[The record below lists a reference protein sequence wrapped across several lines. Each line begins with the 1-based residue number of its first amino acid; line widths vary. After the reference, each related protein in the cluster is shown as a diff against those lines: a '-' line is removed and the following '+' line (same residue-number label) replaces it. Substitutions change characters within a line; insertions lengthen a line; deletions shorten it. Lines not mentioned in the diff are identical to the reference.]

1 MLSNCNNDSCF
12 FLHVNIQHYR
22 YTQTPNPSLLASVH
36 PLSLSP
42 ALALTNLPSSL
53 HPSPQFYIMSSLSST
68 STTPTLP
75 SPPIPPPV
83 SNVGV
88 SGYVTLVSFGPCRSL
103 CLPSHTSIPLPN
115 PPLLSNFLVDLRIR
129 YPKAVDMLPYIKDDN
144 TNGDAEN
151 NKNNNTEEA
160 VNEKVKGQVR
170 RETGCPEEQGD
181 GAERVHSRDVAYN
194 VADDSGRIVT

>member
-1 MLSNCNNDSCF
+1 
-12 FLHVNIQHYR
+12 
-22 YTQTPNPSLLASVH
+22 
-36 PLSLSP
+36 
-42 ALALTNLPSSL
+42 
-53 HPSPQFYIMSSLSST
+53 MSSLSST

-103 CLPSHTSIPLPN
+103 GLPSHTSIPLPN

-160 VNEKVKGQVR
+160 TSEKVKGQWSVAVN
-170 RETGCPEEQGD
+170 EQYVYNEMQLNDGD
-181 GAERVHSRDVAYN
+181 
-194 VADDSGRIVT
+194 